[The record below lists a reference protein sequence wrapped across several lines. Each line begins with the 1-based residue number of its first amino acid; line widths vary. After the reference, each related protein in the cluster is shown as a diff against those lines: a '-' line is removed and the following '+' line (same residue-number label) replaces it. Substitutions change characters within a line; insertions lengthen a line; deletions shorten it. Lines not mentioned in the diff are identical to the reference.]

1 MNTWQSLGI
10 IDCVQTQ
17 WAFSFLLKNCKK
29 LLNIHGESTAASD
42 GSVRSW
48 LWVRFA
54 KLCNKI
60 GLSVFHY
67 NWKADMNPSESETQW
82 TKKKRRRKWSRLVN
96 WRVKK
101 KELMNFG
108 LAVSQRHMLPNLEF
122 TSVTDWSRH
131 LLDHYSS
138 RAWYSKH
145 NALVSLKILIIPDS
159 MTGSLVFR

>member
-1 MNTWQSLGI
+1 MN
-10 IDCVQTQ
+10 
-17 WAFSFLLKNCKK
+17 
-29 LLNIHGESTAASD
+29 
-42 GSVRSW
+42 
-48 LWVRFA
+48 
-54 KLCNKI
+54 
-60 GLSVFHY
+60 
-67 NWKADMNPSESETQW
+67 
-82 TKKKRRRKWSRLVN
+82 KKKKKKKEMKSIGKLKSK
-96 WRVKK
+96 KK